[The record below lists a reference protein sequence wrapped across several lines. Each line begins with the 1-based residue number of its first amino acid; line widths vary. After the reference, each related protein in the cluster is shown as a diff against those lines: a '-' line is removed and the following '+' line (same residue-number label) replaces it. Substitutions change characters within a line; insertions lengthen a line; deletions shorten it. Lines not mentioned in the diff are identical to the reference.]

1 MILMGTLRPFVAR
14 IDEPILADLKARLLK
29 TRFPDEISNSNWNY
43 GANLT
48 FLKSLAHYWIYEFDW
63 RAQEKKLNQFPQ
75 FLVTIDGLDIHF
87 IHVKGT
93 GLNPLP
99 LILTHGWPSSIFEL
113 LKVIPLLTNPEDP
126 RDSFDVV
133 VPSLPG
139 FGFSSRPSAAGMSI
153 FKIADIWNK
162 LVTDELHYP
171 KYGAQGGDWGAYV
184 TSYLGFKYA
193 KSLYGIHLS
202 FVPGGLAPY
211 LGEGAM
217 ALSDSEIDLM
227 NSRRNWD
234 RSEGG
239 YEHLQGTRPQTI
251 AYALNDSPVGLAA
264 WMSEKFRTWSDCGGD
279 LETRFS
285 MDELLAHITLYWAT
299 ETIGSSARLYYETQN
314 NPWKLEKNQKV
325 EVPAAI
331 AVFPRELSVPPREW
345 AERIYNVQQWTPMPK
360 GGHFAAH
367 EEPVA
372 LASDIRKFF
381 RNLR

>member
-1 MILMGTLRPFVAR
+1 MGNLRPFLAR
-14 IDEPILADLKARLLK
+14 INEPILADLKARLLK
-29 TRFPDEISNSNWNY
+29 TRFPDEISNSKWNY
-43 GANLT
+43 GTNLT
-48 FLKSLAHYWIYEFDW
+48 FLKSLAHYWINEFDW
-63 RAQEKKLNQFPQ
+63 RVQEKKLNQFPQ

-93 GLNPLP
+93 GPNPLP

-139 FGFSSRPSAAGMSI
+139 FGFSSRPSGAGMSI
-153 FKIADIWNK
+153 FKVADIWNK
-162 LVTDELHYP
+162 LATDELHYP
-171 KYGAQGGDWGAYV
+171 KYGAQGGDWGAYA

-211 LGEGAM
+211 LGEGAK
-217 ALSDSEIDLM
+217 ALSDSETDLI

-234 RSEGG
+234 RFEGG
-239 YEHLQGTRPQTI
+239 YEHLQGTKPQTI
-251 AYALNDSPVGLAA
+251 AYALNDSPLGLAA
-264 WMSEKFRTWSDCGGD
+264 WISEKFRTWSDCGGD

-299 ETIGSSARLYYETQN
+299 ETIGSSARLYYETHN
-314 NPWKLEKNQKV
+314 NPWKLEKNQRV
-325 EVPAAI
+325 EVPTAI

-367 EEPVA
+367 EEPIA
-372 LASDIRKFF
+372 LVSDIRKFF